1 MSSKKTSIRNR
12 IGIVFIITGFVSP
25 LIGLIVPFLNLSS
38 TLTSSL
44 VALLMVGGPEVF
56 LVIGTALAGKKGIT
70 MVQNRIKR
78 LLGLPEGRYPA
89 TKSQYNLALV
99 IMFIWLISL
108 TVPLYIPGFIEQFH
122 LDQLMWYYYLIIDVL
137 FIVAFVFLGGHQFT
151 TKFLNLITWEEWQL
165 PDKNKD

>member
-1 MSSKKTSIRNR
+1 MTEKKTPLRNR
-12 IGIVFIITGFVSP
+12 IGIVFIILGFISP
-25 LIGLIVPFLNLSS
+25 LIGLGVPFLNLSS

-44 VALLMVGGPEVF
+44 IALLMVGGPEVF

-70 MVQNRIKR
+70 IVQNRIKK
-78 LLGLPEGRYPA
+78 LMGLPEGRYPA

-108 TVPLYIPGFIEQFH
+108 TVPLYIPGFIERLH

-137 FIVAFVFLGGHQFT
+137 FIVGFVFLGGHQFT
-151 TKFLNLITWEEWQL
+151 TKFVNLITWEEWQL
-165 PDKNKD
+165 PEKNKD